1 MTRIMINNLDNAHA
15 VIQGEVGKF
24 CNPGNMLGSDGECNS
39 TVTATARVARIW
51 FREYLLSHRSSIHS
65 CTMKCLVHGSET
77 RIMMTEH
84 EVKLDITVASKQVS
98 LDICNRCQTR

>member
-24 CNPGNMLGSDGECNS
+24 CSPGNMLGSDGECNS

-51 FREYLLSHRSSIHS
+51 FREYLLDHTGVVYTAAR
-65 CTMKCLVHGSET
+65 
-77 RIMMTEH
+77 
-84 EVKLDITVASKQVS
+84 
-98 LDICNRCQTR
+98 